1 MTFFTVADRE
11 RVRDRVLELAEADER
26 VVSGAVVGSLALGD
40 GDRWSDL
47 DLTFGVADGIA
58 VEDVLEDWSRTLADE
73 LAAIH
78 LFDIWGGAALY
89 RVFLLPGCLQVDL
102 SFAPQ
107 ASFGARTPRFRLL
120 FGTAAELDQVA
131 PRQAAELLGYAVH
144 HVLRAR
150 FSLERDKRWL
160 AEYWLSAARD
170 YALALACAR
179 RGLPTSE
186 GRGFEELP
194 PEVLTG
200 FEGALPRSLDRDELL
215 RALAATVECLLRV
228 AGELGT
234 PVEERLRTVAQ

>member
-1 MTFFTVADRE
+1 MTLFTVADRG
-11 RVRDRVLELAEADER
+11 RVRDRVLELADADER

-47 DLTFGVADGIA
+47 DLTFGVADGVA
-58 VEDVLEDWSRTLADE
+58 VEEVLEDWSRTLADE
-73 LAAIH
+73 LAAIP

-120 FGTAAELDQVA
+120 FGTAAELDQIE
-131 PRQAAELLGYAVH
+131 PRQPEELLGYAVH

-170 YALALACAR
+170 DALALACAL

-194 PEVLTG
+194 AQVLSG
-200 FEGALPRSLDRDELL
+200 FEEALPRSLDRAELL
-215 RALAATVECLLRV
+215 RALAAMVEGLLSV
-228 AGELGT
+228 AGELGA
-234 PVEERLRTVAQ
+234 PVEERLRTVAG